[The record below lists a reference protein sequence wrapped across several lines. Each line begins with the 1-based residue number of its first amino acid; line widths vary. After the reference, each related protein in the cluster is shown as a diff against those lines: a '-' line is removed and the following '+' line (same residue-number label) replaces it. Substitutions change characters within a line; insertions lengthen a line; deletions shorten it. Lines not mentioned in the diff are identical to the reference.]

1 MILNNYKTYKII
13 YCNYNKYL
21 IKFFFITL
29 LLIFALINHSSL
41 ANENINNITTQ
52 QDLIIR
58 NQQSIIDYETR
69 QKEQTLNEQELDKK
83 ALDTST
89 EKYFIEQETD
99 KKNCKIVKK
108 LMITNSTIL
117 SQNMITQL
125 ENEIIGKCFGTK
137 KISKIIEK
145 ILEFYDLK
153 GYVTTEVET
162 IQSRID
168 QGIIELRIIE
178 KKVEEIIFNDNKLSN
193 LQKKLQK
200 FTAFR
205 KIEGK
210 ILNHYDLD
218 QGLYQINRLQS
229 NKAKY
234 RIDNGSDRFSNKV
247 YIENNKKFPARLAL
261 SHDNLGNRSTGIFR
275 TAVNGSFDNLLSLN
289 ENLNL
294 AINTNINDNQNTRDI
309 KTYSANL
316 YLPLGYYSFS
326 VEGSKS
332 DFFGKD
338 LNNRNFSGYSQ
349 RYSLILNKLFT
360 DNNEY
365 RISGKIGF
373 TKKETGSYLENVKVR
388 NSQRNLSI
396 FNISVLATYFL
407 DNSSTLFFK
416 PNFLKG
422 INALGAYRDY
432 SFTSPSLDFTIFK
445 FFMSYQKKTNIFNL
459 NKPIAIVSE
468 IDTQIANKTL
478 FGSEQFSIGGYTTVR
493 GFRERNIAAENG
505 FLNRNKIEFNIGSL
519 ANKLDINNN
528 YLNKTK
534 IEPFVDY
541 GYIRRNFNNKSSRI
555 AGTGFKTSFNT
566 KSFNAS
572 LTFSWALKQS
582 KMAVS
587 NYRENS
593 MIYFEISGLCCNF

>member
-1 MILNNYKTYKII
+1 MTLIK
-13 YCNYNKYL
+13 YNKNISRKVKIY
-21 IKFFFITL
+21 KK
-29 LLIFALINHSSL
+29 LLIFFNYTILGIFLIINPCF

-69 QKEQTLNEQELDKK
+69 QKEQTLNEEELNKK
-83 ALDTST
+83 SLETST
-89 EKYFIEQETD
+89 EKYFTEQEVD

-117 SQNMITQL
+117 SKNMITQL
-125 ENEIIGKCFGTK
+125 ENEIIGKCYGAK

-153 GYVTTEVET
+153 GHVTTEIET

-193 LQKKLQK
+193 LQRKLQK

-210 ILNHYDLD
+210 ILNQYDLD

-234 RIDNGSDRFSNKV
+234 RIDNGSNHFLNKV
-247 YIENNKKFPARLAL
+247 YIDNNKKFPARFAVA
-261 SHDNLGNRSTGIFR
+261 HDNLGNRSTGVFR
-275 TAVNGSFDNLLSLN
+275 SAFSGSFDNLFSLN

-294 AINTNINDNQNTRDI
+294 AINTNINDDQNTRDI
-309 KTYSANL
+309 KTYSANF

-326 VEGSKS
+326 AEGSKS

-338 LNNRNFSGYSQ
+338 LSNRNFSGYSQ

-360 DNNEY
+360 DNKEY

-373 TKKETGSYLENVKVR
+373 TKKETGSYLENVKVS

-407 DNSSTLFFK
+407 NNSSTLFFK
-416 PNFLKG
+416 PNILKG
-422 INALGAYRDY
+422 VNALGAYRDY
-432 SFTSPSLDFTIFK
+432 SFTSPQLDFTIFK
-445 FFMSYQKKTNIFNL
+445 FYLSYQKKINSFNL
-459 NKPIAIVSE
+459 SKPITLVSE

-478 FGSEQFSIGGYTTVR
+478 FGSEQFAMGGYTTVR

-505 FLNRNKIEFNIGSL
+505 FLSRNKIEINIGSL
-519 ANKLDINNN
+519 GNKLKIKNNL
-528 YLNKTK
+528 LNKTS
-534 IEPFVDY
+534 IEPFFDY
-541 GYIRRNFNNKSSRI
+541 GYVKKNFNNTSSKI
-555 AGTGFKTSFNT
+555 AGTGFKTSFHSNHF
-566 KSFNAS
+566 KAS

-582 KMAVS
+582 SMPVS
-587 NYRENS
+587 NYQENK
-593 MIYFEISGLCCNF
+593 MIYFEINSLCCNF